1 MGPRP
6 DYISYFDPIVE
17 FYIVDVIAFL
27 KQERERY
34 GIRRVEE
41 EKQSFISDSS
51 SLLTVKDK
59 GRVYNLNESRSK
71 A

>member
-17 FYIVDVIAFL
+17 FYIVDVIAYL
-27 KQERERY
+27 NQERERY
-34 GIRRVEE
+34 GKKRFEE
-41 EKQSFISDSS
+41 EKQSFISNSS
-51 SLLTVKDK
+51 SLISVSNE
-59 GRVYNLNESRSK
+59 GR